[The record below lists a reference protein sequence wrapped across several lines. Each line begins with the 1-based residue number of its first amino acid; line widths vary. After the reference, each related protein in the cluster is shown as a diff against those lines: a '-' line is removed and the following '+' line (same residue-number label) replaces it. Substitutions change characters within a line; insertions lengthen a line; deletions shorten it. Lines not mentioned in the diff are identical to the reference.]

1 MSDLF
6 RKIPPLNLIERI
18 LKPLNIYLDILPT
31 QFTRAA
37 ADKYEWLAD
46 DLAELIPYYI
56 PSMLS
61 RFFENEYPKS
71 TITVIRQLL
80 KAHNYEFKTVE
91 SMTEYKKSYIYHIS
105 KKIEG
110 PLPAEV
116 TLCFN

>member
-1 MSDLF
+1 M
-6 RKIPPLNLIERI
+6 PLNVV
-18 LKPLNIYLDILPT
+18 LDILPT
-31 QFTRAA
+31 QFTSAA
-37 ADKYEWLAD
+37 ATKYKWLAE

-56 PSMLS
+56 PSMLP
-61 RFFENEYPKS
+61 RFFENDEPKS

-116 TLCFN
+116 TLRFD